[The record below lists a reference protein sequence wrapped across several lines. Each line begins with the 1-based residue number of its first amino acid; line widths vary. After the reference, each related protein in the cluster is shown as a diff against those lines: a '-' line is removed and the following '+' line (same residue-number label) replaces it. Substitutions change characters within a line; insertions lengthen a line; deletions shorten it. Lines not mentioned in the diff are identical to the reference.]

1 QEYLDRAITGGNRE
15 QGVLFKRGKSL
26 AEQKE
31 YQLAVR
37 DFDEALKAGENT
49 VALFKERANAY
60 LALGNRKAA
69 TDNLT
74 KALALDPNNSDLYYN
89 VALIKEEGQEYEAA
103 KQDYDK
109 AIRLNPKDAAAF
121 YGRANCKAELGDPG
135 AGIADLDDAI
145 EIDGKNS
152 SYYKLRGNF
161 NYELG
166 NKDAACADWKKAF
179 ELGDAKAKFSVDQYC
194 GKK

>member
-1 QEYLDRAITGGNRE
+1 MRQLENLTEKPTPDFFQRVGETYFEIKNYPLAQEYLDRAITGGNRE

-26 AEQKE
+26 AEQME

-89 VALIKEEGQEYEAA
+89 VALIK
-103 KQDYDK
+103 
-109 AIRLNPKDAAAF
+109 
-121 YGRANCKAELGDPG
+121 
-135 AGIADLDDAI
+135 
-145 EIDGKNS
+145 
-152 SYYKLRGNF
+152 
-161 NYELG
+161 
-166 NKDAACADWKKAF
+166 
-179 ELGDAKAKFSVDQYC
+179 
-194 GKK
+194 

>member
-1 QEYLDRAITGGNRE
+1 MRIETTRST
-15 QGVLFKRGKSL
+15 F
-26 AEQKE
+26 
-31 YQLAVR
+31 
-37 DFDEALKAGENT
+37 
-49 VALFKERANAY
+49 
-60 LALGNRKAA
+60 
-69 TDNLT
+69 
-74 KALALDPNNSDLYYN
+74 
-89 VALIKEEGQEYEAA
+89 KEEGQEYEAA